1 MCTHNIW
8 GGTRLRTEFGY
19 PVEGD
24 DIGECWGISAHPN
37 GDGSIRNGVYAGMKL
52 SKVWEEH
59 PEVFGNLAYDRFPLL
74 TKIIDAKA
82 DLSIQ
87 VHPDDAYAKEHENGS
102 FGKTECW
109 YIMDAPE
116 NATLDDRSSMRRRK
130 RSLPP

>member
-1 MCTHNIW
+1 MTSASAGASPHI
-8 GGTRLRTEFGY
+8 RT
-19 PVEGD
+19 
-24 DIGECWGISAHPN
+24 A
-37 GDGSIRNGVYAGMKL
+37 DGSIRNGVYAGMKL

-116 NATLDDRSSMRRRK
+116 NATLVIGHNAK
-130 RSLPP
+130 TKEELAP

>member
-1 MCTHNIW
+1 
-8 GGTRLRTEFGY
+8 
-19 PVEGD
+19 

-59 PEVFGNLAYDRFPLL
+59 PEVFGKLAYDRFPLL

-87 VHPDDAYAKEHENGS
+87 VHPDD
-102 FGKTECW
+102 
-109 YIMDAPE
+109 
-116 NATLDDRSSMRRRK
+116 
-130 RSLPP
+130 